1 VRTRHSLERKL
12 HTNEGDR
19 NLEREWAAIDAL
31 LSQMEDLPEL
41 EWKVQASMDG
51 DPTRLGSLPERTE
64 EDTITP
70 QELSAEDKWQLLLR
84 RLIGVA

>member
-1 VRTRHSLERKL
+1 MGWE
-12 HTNEGDR
+12 
-19 NLEREWAAIDAL
+19 
-31 LSQMEDLPEL
+31 
-41 EWKVQASMDG
+41 VQASMDG

-70 QELSAEDKWQLLLR
+70 QELSAEDKWQQAYRMSINPGCVDSDEWQLLRR

>member
-1 VRTRHSLERKL
+1 MGWE
-12 HTNEGDR
+12 
-19 NLEREWAAIDAL
+19 
-31 LSQMEDLPEL
+31 
-41 EWKVQASMDG
+41 VQASMDG

-70 QELSAEDKWQLLLR
+70 QELSAEDKWQQAYRRSINTGCVDSDKWQLLLR